1 VLVADL
7 ELLGRVEAFYDAVP
21 RDRADVEQH
30 GGLVLFVPNGTVG
43 AFYGRPS
50 PDGRPV
56 TAADI
61 ASLRARQRELGLPEA
76 LEWVHELNPDLI
88 ELAEAAG
95 LAVLRAPLMVLDPA
109 ALPTPGPGVR
119 LLAPDT
125 PTLAEDLAACDAVA
139 AVGFAVPGT
148 GGGAAAGGE
157 ESSSAGPASRP
168 AAGGKASSPP
178 APTSRPAAGGKASSP
193 PAPTSRPAAGPAH
206 RDAAQARPSPQR
218 LRTESAR
225 LAAGLSARALAE
237 TPDIGVAACGQYQ
250 RAGDVVEIVGVATLP
265 AARRRGLASAVTA
278 ALARHALDEGA
289 TLVLLSAAEE
299 AVARIYARLGFR
311 RIGTACI
318 AEPANRKSAAAR

>member
-157 ESSSAGPASRP
+157 ESSSAGP
-168 AAGGKASSPP
+168 
-178 APTSRPAAGGKASSP
+178 TSRPAAGGKASSP

-318 AEPANRKSAAAR
+318 AEPAGRKSAAAQ

>member
-157 ESSSAGPASRP
+157 ESSSAGP
-168 AAGGKASSPP
+168 
-178 APTSRPAAGGKASSP
+178 TSRPAAGGKASSP